1 VLGSSRKR
9 SRPSVANRYRSSSSR
24 CSSGRTLS
32 ACRPDA
38 NRPAPLAVRAN
49 GEGSPTQRIGIA
61 QRRFPVRRAAVRASA
76 ALWDRHSEGSE
87 HGTALHRRS
96 AREPVRKRMR
106 ARGRAAGA
114 APPCSGRRQACGWRG
129 RWRSAVRPDGPQP
142 NHSIAYS
149 IRSRR
154 KCEGRLALV
163 EAQRRSLTLPAWPA
177 IRTYSAALHCTALDR
192 SRLLRVRNRRPAD
205 ARESRRRCGATL
217 KARPQCVLCEA
228 VGVSE
233 RCAHEPIYDMRRI
246 DRPRA

>member
-1 VLGSSRKR
+1 MPAVKARRR
-9 SRPSVANRYRSSSSR
+9 SGNR
-24 CSSGRTLS
+24 
-32 ACRPDA
+32 
-38 NRPAPLAVRAN
+38 
-49 GEGSPTQRIGIA
+49 I
-61 QRRFPVRRAAVRASA
+61 RRFPVRRAAVRAA
-76 ALWDRHSEGSE
+76 PMGQTLRGSE
-87 HGTALHRRS
+87 HGTAERT
-96 AREPVRKRMR
+96 EPVRKRMR

-114 APPCSGRRQACGWRG
+114 APPCPGRPQACGWRG

>member
-1 VLGSSRKR
+1 MLGSSRKR

-32 ACRPDA
+32 VCRPA
-38 NRPAPLAVRAN
+38 VRCESPSPLAVRAS
-49 GEGSPTQRIGIA
+49 GEGSPTQRVSHKAISGSPCSRA
-61 QRRFPVRRAAVRASA
+61 HSADGTDTQRVRA
-76 ALWDRHSEGSE
+76 R
-87 HGTALHRRS
+87 HGTAS
-96 AREPVRKRMR
+96 AKRTEPVRKRMR

-114 APPCSGRRQACGWRG
+114 APPCSGRRQTCGWRG

-192 SRLLRVRNRRPAD
+192 SRLLRAGAQPPASGCARVPAQMWSD
-205 ARESRRRCGATL
+205 A
-217 KARPQCVLCEA
+217 
-228 VGVSE
+228 
-233 RCAHEPIYDMRRI
+233 
-246 DRPRA
+246 